1 MSSSINR
8 SLSATTLAVVCLLFS
23 ISATYAAEVGLQIQA
38 AAKTFAL
45 KKLAVDDVNIGQLDK
60 RLRLTA
66 CRTPLAVFLPK
77 GARSL
82 GKSTVGVQCNDAPG
96 WKIYVPVHLTKFA
109 RVVVAKQSLPRDTII
124 GPADI
129 ELFKK
134 DLSQQNYGYFTS
146 VDEVIGMRLRRPIR
160 RDETL
165 SPSNLKPRL
174 LVKRGDIVTILAEIK
189 GLTVRVN
196 GNALTDGHRGDEIR
210 VKNQRS
216 KRILQ
221 AEVIGP
227 GTVRVRL

>member
-1 MSSSINR
+1 
-8 SLSATTLAVVCLLFS
+8 
-23 ISATYAAEVGLQIQA
+23 
-38 AAKTFAL
+38 
-45 KKLAVDDVNIGQLDK
+45 
-60 RLRLTA
+60 
-66 CRTPLAVFLPK
+66 
-77 GARSL
+77 
-82 GKSTVGVQCNDAPG
+82 
-96 WKIYVPVHLTKFA
+96 
-109 RVVVAKQSLPRDTII
+109 
-124 GPADI
+124 
-129 ELFKK
+129 
-134 DLSQQNYGYFTS
+134 NYGYFTS